1 VLIPSPRVRTLV
13 AALVGAFVLLS
24 GCTQTTAPSAPSAS
38 SLPSLTANYS
48 LYIHCGVRYA
58 VFDGDG
64 WEAVAPI
71 PSIAP
76 YVGDGKGN
84 VVGRNEIAGQMVRLS
99 ATEAQFTTTEPPA
112 GLVVHFV
119 RVSATIPACA

>member
-1 VLIPSPRVRTLV
+1 VLISLPRVRTLV
-13 AALVGAFVLLS
+13 AALAGAVVLFG
-24 GCTQTTAPSAPSAS
+24 GCTQTAAPTAPSPSS
-38 SLPSLTANYS
+38 TLSLTANYS

-58 VFDGDG
+58 SYDGDS

-84 VVGRNEIAGQMVRLS
+84 MRGRNEIAGQMVRLS
-99 ATEAQFTTTEPPA
+99 ATEARFTTTEEPT
-112 GLVVHFV
+112 GLVLHFV
-119 RVSATIPACA
+119 RMAGPIPGCA